1 MNFDPS
7 SRARLNSHDLPRFQG
22 PTLFDHVARVVCE
35 ASCLPRK
42 ELYEAWEVAKR
53 TRRRF
58 RGGRVLDLACGHGL
72 LAHLMLLLDDSS
84 ATAVAVDT
92 RLPLSAM
99 RLSEALVAAWP
110 RLAGR
115 VTLVEGPI
123 AEVSVAPGDV
133 VVSAHACGLLTDEV
147 LEKAM
152 HGRGRVV
159 VLPCCHSSGK
169 CDAGG
174 MEGWFD
180 SALAIDVTRASRL
193 RAGGYRVHT
202 QRIPESIT
210 PKNRLLF
217 GEPEAEREAEKET
230 GKQKREEGR
239 GAAAAEAQSYL
250 AGIRSSV
257 LP

>member
-7 SRARLNSHDLPRFQG
+7 SRSRLNSHDLARFQG
-22 PTLFDHVARVVCE
+22 PTLFEHVARVVCE

-84 ATAVAVDT
+84 PTAVAVDT
-92 RLPLSAM
+92 RLPPSAL

-115 VTLVEGPI
+115 VSLVEAKI
-123 AEVSVAPGDV
+123 AEVTVAPGDV

-147 LEKAM
+147 LAKAM
-152 HGRGRVV
+152 AGRGRVV
-159 VLPCCHSSGK
+159 VLPCCHSTGK

-174 MEGWFD
+174 MDGWFD
-180 SALAIDVTRASRL
+180 SALAIDVTRAARL

-217 GEPEAEREAEKET
+217 GEPEEGEAKARGDAGAAREAD
-230 GKQKREEGR
+230 RS
-239 GAAAAEAQSYL
+239 AEL
-250 AGIRSSV
+250 LGGD
-257 LP
+257 